1 MVRNSSSLRW
11 ACLSAKEAAGLAILV
26 IALTTGS
33 RNGGNGVRHCL
44 EKSTVS
50 TILYELNLDGVRA
63 IAFDTV

>member
-1 MVRNSSSLRW
+1 
-11 ACLSAKEAAGLAILV
+11 
-26 IALTTGS
+26 
-33 RNGGNGVRHCL
+33 L